1 MKVDYI
7 IVGLGLAG
15 LAFAEQLMNAN
26 KTFLVFE
33 DDSQTSSLVAGGV
46 YNPVVLRKFTAVWKA
61 AEQLDLALIF
71 YEKLEEK
78 LNQKFDEKFV
88 IKRAFK
94 SVEEQNNW
102 FIASDKPA
110 LKQFLNPNIE
120 TKKVAGIV
128 GDFGFGGVNQTGR
141 IDTLK
146 LVKSYR
152 KFLMEQN
159 LICFEKFEHLK
170 LEVSIDSITY
180 KDIKCENV
188 VFCEGFGVKENP
200 YFNDLPLEEAKGE
213 LITIHAPKLN
223 IDFLLKSTLFLIPL
237 GNNKY
242 KVGATFNHKDKTA
255 LPTESG
261 KLELINKLKKVI
273 DVPYQ
278 ILEQSA
284 GIRPTTNDRRPFIGL
299 HKEYPRLAILN
310 GLGTRGVMVSP
321 KMAQNLFNHIE
332 NGEDLDVEVDIK
344 RFIKTQKIK

>member
-15 LAFAEQLMNAN
+15 LAFAEELINAN

-61 AEQLDLALIF
+61 AEQLDLALLF

-94 SVEEQNNW
+94 SIEEQNNW
-102 FIASDKPA
+102 FAASDNPI
-110 LKQFLNPNIE
+110 LKQFLNPNIQI
-120 TKKVAGIV
+120 KKFDGVV
-128 GDFGFGGVNQTGR
+128 GDFGFGTVNQTGR

-146 LVKSYR
+146 LVKAYR
-152 KFLMEQN
+152 KFLTDNN
-159 LICFEKFEHLK
+159 LIRFEKFEHLQ
-170 LEVSIDSITY
+170 LNLSSETILY
-180 KDIKCENV
+180 KDLECTNV
-188 VFCEGFGVKENP
+188 VFCEGFGVKKNP
-200 YFNDLPLEEAKGE
+200 FFNDLPLEEAKGE
-213 LITIHAPKLN
+213 LITIHAPKLD

-242 KVGATFNHKDKTA
+242 KVGATFNHTDKSSA
-255 LPTESG
+255 PTESG
-261 KLELINKLKKVI
+261 KSELIEKLKKVI

-284 GIRPTTNDRRPFIGL
+284 GIRPTTNDRKPFVGV
-299 HKEYPRLAILN
+299 HREYSKLAILN
-310 GLGTRGVMVSP
+310 GLGTRGVMVAP
-321 KMAQNLFNHIE
+321 TMAKNLFNLIE
-332 NGEDLDVEVDIK
+332 NGKTLDLETDIK
-344 RFIKTQKIK
+344 RFVKKQK